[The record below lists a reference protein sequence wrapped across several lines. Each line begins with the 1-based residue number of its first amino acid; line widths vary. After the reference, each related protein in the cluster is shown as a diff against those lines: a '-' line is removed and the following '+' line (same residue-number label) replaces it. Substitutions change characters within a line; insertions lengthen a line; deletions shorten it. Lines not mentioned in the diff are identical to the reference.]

1 MKRIRSLSAAIMIVA
16 LMILSACTNSTS
28 IPRSDVTVTLNGA
41 SSDTPMTKV
50 LASRTLLP
58 EEMPEI
64 STYTI
69 SIAQVSGKGVVPES
83 DIEYSFDDGSLTKF
97 TLPNVPLG
105 TYTIVVEG
113 LDTNAKLAVRGT
125 GDDNF
130 VVSADGKNSV
140 NVDLSLI
147 SENGVDENLTGYA
160 SMTFDWSAVAS
171 NENIKKAMAD
181 GGLVFYLYY
190 YDEQKNDWS
199 EPVKSQS
206 TGTSAT
212 SYEFEAELPVST
224 GLRLKYALAT
234 ADGIMLNPSLTS
246 TIAQIYS
253 GLVSVQKGTD
263 GYVYYITDNEI
274 SSATNV
280 YNVTYEYGT
289 GDNRGTSVILKW
301 NNQMQN
307 GKSLFNKVI
316 VRYTS
321 TTGDSGEEP
330 VTVSSNDSTSSI
342 EITGMTPGA
351 EYTFTFEAYHT
362 SGLISPIYTYE
373 EKVMTEVIVKAPVVT
388 ATPSGAS
395 IVVSWDPVDNATSY
409 TVERKEGSGAFSIVA
424 DKKTETTYTDT
435 DVVSGGSYSYRVK
448 AYGDS
453 VESEYSNETTAIN
466 IAGSIVTIDP
476 PSSVDYDD
484 FELTINGPDVLVL
497 TNEEPLTFSV
507 SEIEGVSE
515 YIWLLNGEEA
525 GTGTSITID
534 INNQFLDRHLVGSSQ
549 KLILAIRTASGLYA
563 SEEIKFGIGADSID
577 TGITINYD
585 GATRVSSES
594 AKGTARTLDLSKYV
608 TVDGGSNVIK
618 DVTYSVTGGNKELA
632 TVNEKTGVIT
642 FNNPTDKTTDFTVEI
657 TATSFSGKSDT
668 IEFSIYKVTIN
679 DSVKMINSI
688 NNILNEYIS
697 EANKNF
703 IFNGLLSGFKDKPG
717 DWWQSGEQKYT
728 KNNVVILSSSGA
740 SQKNGKIEFPKEFN
754 TPSELGN
761 INISGK
767 ISLWASEDNSD
778 GGAGY
783 LGVDYLE
790 IVGHGDES
798 DTLTVTLPYN
808 QGTATILYD
817 DVNVLDKT
825 NYGGSYTVTFNN
837 TVGYDGMS
845 GVQDPIK
852 HDGSI
857 TAIL

>member
-69 SIAQVSGKGVVPES
+69 SIAQVSGNGVVPES

-212 SYEFEAELPVST
+212 SYEFKAELPVST

-234 ADGIMLNPSLTS
+234 ADEIMLNPSLTS

-321 TTGDSGEEP
+321 TSGDSGEKP
-330 VTVSSNDSTSSI
+330 VTVSPNDSTSSI

-395 IVVSWDPVDNATSY
+395 IVVSWAAVDNATTY
-409 TVERKEGSGAFSIVA
+409 TVERKEGSGSFSIVS
-424 DKKTETTYTDT
+424 DKKSATTYTDT
-435 DVVSGGSYSYRVK
+435 DVVAGGSYSYRVK
-448 AYGDS
+448 AYGES
-453 VESEYSNETTAIN
+453 VESEYSNETTAID
-466 IAGSIVTIDP
+466 IAGSIVTINP
-476 PSSVDYDD
+476 PSAVDYDD
-484 FELTINGPDVLVL
+484 FELTVNGPDVLVL

-549 KLILAIRTASGLYA
+549 KLILAVKKASGLYS
-563 SEEIKFGIGADSID
+563 SEEIKFGIGKDSID

-594 AKGTARTLDLSKYV
+594 AKGTARTFDLSEYV
-608 TVDGGSNVIK
+608 TVEGGSNVIK
-618 DVTYSVTGGNKELA
+618 DVTYSVTGGNKALA
-632 TVNEKTGVIT
+632 SVNSKTGVIT
-642 FNNPTDKTTDFTVEI
+642 FANPTDDTTNFSVTI
-657 TATSFSGKSDT
+657 TATSFAGYADDITFDIYKPTITSAKQLLDIINTDLKEAIKTANDDHKDWWTGDVNFFDNGELGQWTVTRYPGYTIKSCTEAKQKAGSIIIDKTLSSESGLISIKNT
-668 IEFSIYKVTIN
+668 LSIYASDEGKEGYLDTDKLKYVGYGNESLSITLPFNQGQASIKYNKVDIQSESQDNAYEVTLN
-679 DSVKMINSI
+679 DKILGYNMEIIPSATPIKFNYSESI
-688 NNILNEYIS
+688 N
-697 EANKNF
+697 
-703 IFNGLLSGFKDKPG
+703 LLP
-717 DWWQSGEQKYT
+717 
-728 KNNVVILSSSGA
+728 
-740 SQKNGKIEFPKEFN
+740 
-754 TPSELGN
+754 
-761 INISGK
+761 
-767 ISLWASEDNSD
+767 
-778 GGAGY
+778 
-783 LGVDYLE
+783 
-790 IVGHGDES
+790 
-798 DTLTVTLPYN
+798 
-808 QGTATILYD
+808 
-817 DVNVLDKT
+817 
-825 NYGGSYTVTFNN
+825 
-837 TVGYDGMS
+837 
-845 GVQDPIK
+845 
-852 HDGSI
+852 
-857 TAIL
+857 